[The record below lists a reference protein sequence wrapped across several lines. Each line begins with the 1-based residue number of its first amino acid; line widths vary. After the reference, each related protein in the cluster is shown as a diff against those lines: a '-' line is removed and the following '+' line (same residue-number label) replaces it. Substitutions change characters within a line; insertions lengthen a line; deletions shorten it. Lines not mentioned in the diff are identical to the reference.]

1 MPVAMILALRPLFS
15 ATIAASLVLSSAG
28 LVHAQTAEE
37 RAGARAAAEAGADAF
52 DAGRYE
58 EAIELFRR
66 AEAVVHATPHLL
78 YIARAQTKL
87 GRLVEARE
95 SYLAIINEAV
105 PSRANPGL
113 VQTRK
118 EAEQELDQLEPRI
131 PQITVV
137 VQGGKTD
144 GLQVFMDEREVPS
157 ALVGIPR
164 PVNPGTHEFY
174 ATAVGSESSRNT
186 VTIKEGG
193 QETVILTLRPSQAA
207 AAPAAGES
215 APAQAT
221 AGTPDSGPS
230 GRQIIAYS
238 SLGVGAIGV
247 GVGALFFAQ
256 ANGLSNDADRTFAAC
271 NPGCTEA
278 QRKDIRVLDEDAG
291 SARTLSFVGFGVGV
305 VGIATGVTL
314 LLIGDSSSKATSA
327 ELKPGVQPWV
337 GLGSAGLSGRF

>member
-1 MPVAMILALRPLFS
+1 MILALRPLFS
-15 ATIAASLVLSSAG
+15 ATIAASLLLSSAG

-58 EAIELFRR
+58 DAIELFRR

-78 YIARAQTKL
+78 YIARAQAKL

-95 SYLAIINEAV
+95 GYLAIINEGL
-105 PSRANPGL
+105 PPRANPVL
-113 VQTRK
+113 AQTRK
-118 EAEQELDQLEPRI
+118 DAEQELDLLEPRI

-144 GLQVFMDEREVPS
+144 GLQVFMDDREVPS

-164 PVNPGTHEFY
+164 PVNPGAHEFY
-174 ATAVGSESSRNT
+174 ATAVGSESSRNM

-207 AAPAAGES
+207 AAPGPADS

-221 AGTPDSGPS
+221 AATPDSGPS

-238 SLGVGAIGV
+238 ALGVGAIGV

-256 ANGLSNDADRTFAAC
+256 ANSLSNDADNTFAAC
-271 NPGCTEA
+271 NPGCTDA
-278 QRKDIRVLDEDAG
+278 QVKDITALDDDAG
-291 SARTLSFVGFGVGV
+291 STRALSFVGLGVGV

-314 LLIGDSSSKATSA
+314 LLLGDSSSEDAASRSA
-327 ELKPGVQPWV
+327 ELKPGVRPWV